1 LLFIADDIYISAVP
15 RYACASGCSPRSH
28 RLELALGN
36 FMTKEP
42 QMIHVALIGAG
53 RIGKIHG
60 ANLARQPGVQ
70 LRFVCDTV
78 ATAAEQLAA
87 QLGAETCDLDRIFS
101 DASIAAVVIASS
113 TDTHADLIQRA
124 AAAGKAIFCEKP
136 VDLDL
141 ERARACAAAVTSASI
156 PCLIGFQRRYDPTF
170 AALKR
175 RLDAGEIGEPEM
187 LAVTS
192 RDPGAPP
199 VEYIR
204 RSGGIFKDML
214 IHDFDICR
222 WILGDEAVSV
232 YATASCLTDPAIA
245 AAGDAD
251 STAVTIRTQR
261 GRLCQI
267 NTTRRAAYG
276 YDQRF
281 EVLGSLG
288 MLAAGNHR
296 PTEVS
301 AHKAAGI
308 SSDVPEPF
316 FLERYRA
323 AYAEE
328 MLHFADVLGGKAAP
342 RTSVDDA
349 VKALE
354 LAESATR
361 SFREGRVVAL
371 TELA

>member
-1 LLFIADDIYISAVP
+1 LLFNAGDIYISSVRGS
-15 RYACASGCSPRSH
+15 RYAHADPR
-28 RLELALGN
+28 LNL
-36 FMTKEP
+36 MTKEA
-42 QMIHVALIGAG
+42 QMIQVALIGAG

-70 LRFVCDTV
+70 LRWVCDT
-78 ATAAEQLAA
+78 AEAAAHELAG
-87 QLGAETCDLDRIFS
+87 QLGATVADLDRIFA
-101 DASIAAVVIASS
+101 DPTVTAVVIASS
-113 TDTHADLIQRA
+113 TDTHADLIERA
-124 AAAGKAIFCEKP
+124 AATGKAIFCEKP

-141 ERARACAAAVTSASI
+141 ERARACAAAVARAQI
-156 PCLIGFQRRYDPTF
+156 PCVIGFQRRYDPTF
-170 AALKR
+170 AALKA
-175 RLDAGEIGEPEM
+175 RLDAGEIGDPEQ
-187 LAVTS
+187 LVVTS

-214 IHDFDICR
+214 IHDFDIFR

-232 YATASCLTDPAIA
+232 YATGSCLTDPAIA
-245 AAGDAD
+245 AAGDCD

-267 NTTRRAAYG
+267 NTARRAAYG

-281 EVLGSLG
+281 EVLGSRG

-301 AHKAAGI
+301 AHLATAI
-308 SSDVPEPF
+308 SSDVPERF

-323 AYAEE
+323 AYAVE
-328 MLHFADVLGGKAAP
+328 MLHFAEVLTHEVAP
-342 RTSVDDA
+342 RTGVEDG
-349 VKALE
+349 VKALR
-354 LAESATR
+354 LAEAATR
-361 SFREGRVVAL
+361 SFREGRVVAM
-371 TELA
+371 TEIP